1 MSSSMHKALAIF
13 FLATFINS
21 CNALVMNQSRRTR
34 NLGYHRYRSYANHP
48 STSRLFLANKNILE
62 SNKNRAAVDL
72 QKLYRMQPVKSKE
85 VANDD
90 TDTDINNH
98 GIICNQRFC
107 NQGSSSPHQL
117 IHSFALVAT
126 VTKRGRQ
133 LSFLL
138 ISMTLVNF
146 VRSSIFKVS
155 MCFDM
160 YSFIAKHTDL

>member
-1 MSSSMHKALAIF
+1 MHKALAIF
-13 FLATFINS
+13 FLATFISS
-21 CNALVMNQSRRTR
+21 CNALVVNQSRRTR
-34 NLGYHRYRSYANHP
+34 NLDANHP

-62 SNKNRAAVDL
+62 SNENRHVVDP
-72 QKLYRMQPVKSKE
+72 QKLHKMQPVKSKE
-85 VANDD
+85 VAKDD
-90 TDTDINNH
+90 TDTDTNNH

-146 VRSSIFKVS
+146 VRYNIFKASIV
-155 MCFDM
+155 F
-160 YSFIAKHTDL
+160 

>member
-13 FLATFINS
+13 FLATFISS

-62 SNKNRAAVDL
+62 SNENRAVVDL
-72 QKLYRMQPVKSKE
+72 QKLYRMQPVKSKK

-90 TDTDINNH
+90 IDTDISNH
-98 GIICNQRFC
+98 GIIRNLRFC